1 MCIQFCCAHD
11 RNRNLLRS
19 NSITC
24 SVHYNLVIKMESN
37 AKRHIMVHT
46 IRGNNPERKSNAKA
60 GLSSFPEWGKC
71 GRDILKIMIGL
82 LFLAVASS
90 GLAIGDDD
98 HDDVV
103 CPDMGG
109 NWIRKADAPTA
120 GGYGEAVVSTADNI
134 YIAQCLKNS
143 SDPTFWRYDP
153 EMGDWEL
160 MNTSGLSAGA
170 FRNGAAMTWDRDDRI
185 YALFGGRYD
194 DINRTLFYR
203 YSISNNRW
211 EQLTDT
217 PQSQG
222 AGDAIAWSGHDDRI
236 YAIIGSNKRGT
247 IFACY
252 NASNESWIRL
262 SFNPTWTGADDGASL
277 VWTGGEYLYAL
288 RGEYDEQV
296 PNGDFARYH
305 IPTDIWENMTDI
317 PEGDSVGVGDGAS
330 LLWIG
335 DWLDRY
341 SDCIFAIGG
350 GSADEAPGYG
360 FYRYSISYDGWEEL
374 GSLPCPVGHY
384 VGNRLGFA
392 DGHIHYWQGAP
403 KSEQWICGGDA
414 FCMFKTTLKGDING
428 DGEITSTDA
437 VIALDMAV
445 RGGYE
450 PVADVNDDGR
460 VTSLDAL
467 MVAQAA
473 VGAIN
478 L

>member
-1 MCIQFCCAHD
+1 MYYGFIC
-11 RNRNLLRS
+11 
-19 NSITC
+19 
-24 SVHYNLVIKMESN
+24 
-37 AKRHIMVHT
+37 
-46 IRGNNPERKSNAKA
+46 RGNNLERKATQKR
-60 GLSSFPEWGKC
+60 SFHLFQSRGRC
-71 GRDILKIMIGL
+71 GRDIIKIVIGL
-82 LFLAVASS
+82 LFLAVTSS
-90 GLAIGDDD
+90 GLAIGGDTSGATTYS
-98 HDDVV
+98 VLE
-103 CPDMGG
+103 G
-109 NWIRKADAPTA
+109 NWVIKTDAPTT

-153 EMGDWEL
+153 GVENWEM
-160 MNTSGLSAGA
+160 MNTSGLFTGA
-170 FRNGAAMTWDRDDRI
+170 FRNGAAMTWDRDDHI
-185 YALFGGRYD
+185 YTLFGGRYD
-194 DINRTLFYR
+194 DDNRTLFYR
-203 YSISNNRW
+203 YSLSNDRW

-217 PQSQG
+217 PHPQG
-222 AGDAIAWSGHDDRI
+222 AGDAITWSGHDDRI

-247 IFACY
+247 RFACY

-262 SFNPTWTGADDGASL
+262 SFNPNWTGADDGASL

-288 RGEYDEQV
+288 RGEYNELV
-296 PNGDFARYH
+296 PNGNFSRYH
-305 IPTDIWENMTDI
+305 ISTDVWEDMCDI
-317 PEGDSVGVGDGAS
+317 PESDGVGDGAS

-350 GSADEAPGYG
+350 GSADGEDPGDG
-360 FYRYSISYDGWEEL
+360 FYCYSISCNSWEEL
-374 GSLPCPVGHY
+374 KPLPCPVGYY

-392 DGHIHYWQGAP
+392 DGYIHYWQGAP
-403 KSEQWICGGDA
+403 KTERWVCGGDA
-414 FCMFKTTLKGDING
+414 FCMFKTTLNGDING
-428 DGEITSTDA
+428 DGWITTTDA
-437 VIALDMAV
+437 VIALDIAV

-450 PVADVNDDGR
+450 PVADVNDDGQ

>member
-1 MCIQFCCAHD
+1 
-11 RNRNLLRS
+11 
-19 NSITC
+19 
-24 SVHYNLVIKMESN
+24 
-37 AKRHIMVHT
+37 MVHT
-46 IRGNNPERKSNAKA
+46 IRGKNLGRKSPQSGVASLSKRRRCGTNIIKA
-60 GLSSFPEWGKC
+60 L
-71 GRDILKIMIGL
+71 IGM
-82 LFLAVASS
+82 LFLAVTSS
-90 GLAIGDDD
+90 GLAIGDTTSG
-98 HDDVV
+98 VTTYSV
-103 CPDMGG
+103 LEG
-109 NWIRKADAPTA
+109 NWIIKTNAPTA
-120 GGYGEAVVSTADNI
+120 GGYGEAVVSTSNNI
-134 YIAQCLKNS
+134 FIARCLYAS
-143 SDPTFWRYDP
+143 SDPAFWRYDP
-153 EMGDWEL
+153 EMGDWEM
-160 MNTSGLSAGA
+160 MNTSGLPTGA
-170 FRNGAAMTWDRDDRI
+170 FRNGAAMAWDRDDHI
-185 YALFGGRYD
+185 YTLFGGRYGD
-194 DINRTLFYR
+194 DNQTLFYR
-203 YSISNNRW
+203 YSISDNNW
-211 EQLTDT
+211 EQLADT
-217 PQSQG
+217 PYPQG

-277 VWTGGEYLYAL
+277 VWTGGKYLYAL
-288 RGEYDEQV
+288 RGEYDEHV

-305 IPTDIWENMTDI
+305 IPTDTWEDMTDI
-317 PEGDSVGVGDGAS
+317 PEGDGVGDGAS

-350 GSADEAPGYG
+350 GNADGEAPGYG
-360 FYRYSISYDGWEEL
+360 FYRYSISCDGWEEL
-374 GSLPCPVGHY
+374 EALPCPVGFY

-392 DGHIHYWQGAP
+392 DGYIHYWQGSP
-403 KSEQWICGGDA
+403 KSERWICGGDA
-414 FCMFKTTLKGDING
+414 FRMFKTTLKGDING
-428 DGEITSTDA
+428 DGWITATDA
-437 VIALDMAV
+437 AIALYMAV